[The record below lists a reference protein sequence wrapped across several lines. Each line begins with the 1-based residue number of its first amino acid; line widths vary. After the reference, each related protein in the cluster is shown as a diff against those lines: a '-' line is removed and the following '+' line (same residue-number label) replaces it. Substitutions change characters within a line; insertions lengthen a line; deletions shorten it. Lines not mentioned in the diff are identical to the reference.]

1 MLLPGLYF
9 LLNELSLYKSRNFI
23 RIIQDEIKPH
33 YPRLLKYLQNF
44 FDNLE
49 IKRTSQGVKIQP
61 QDVPQS
67 FEAEL
72 IWFQGKIDIVD
83 FMKALLSDEIDPRKD
98 DAFEKVFVDN
108 HTKGEICFIF
118 DKSELAK
125 TFVTNRLDCREWKH
139 YLSER
144 SQLYD
149 PSFLEGILAF
159 DEATYRRSGFS
170 NNPDLKGETLEIPN
184 LWERVKDGSL
194 TLTRFYSEINYI
206 VEIPKI
212 YVSRYWTEDLLRAVI
227 DRHPGVDNKII
238 YLNQGYAILSNG
250 VFQILYQLGKL
261 NDRSIEDI
269 FLKND
274 ELLLEDPKFFNLP
287 YSFYPVI
294 TDRNFLKLCNYQD
307 LWRGSERLNCGRET
321 FGSLVQAYRLR
332 YSVIPSIRM
341 LTYDNKRFW
350 LAVHKFGPKF
360 VAWLYEIWPNVKEL
374 DVFMNNR
381 NLVDH
386 P

>member
-1 MLLPGLYF
+1 
-9 LLNELSLYKSRNFI
+9 
-23 RIIQDEIKPH
+23 
-33 YPRLLKYLQNF
+33 
-44 FDNLE
+44 
-49 IKRTSQGVKIQP
+49 
-61 QDVPQS
+61 
-67 FEAEL
+67 
-72 IWFQGKIDIVD
+72 
-83 FMKALLSDEIDPRKD
+83 
-98 DAFEKVFVDN
+98 
-108 HTKGEICFIF
+108 
-118 DKSELAK
+118 
-125 TFVTNRLDCREWKH
+125 
-139 YLSER
+139 
-144 SQLYD
+144 
-149 PSFLEGILAF
+149 
-159 DEATYRRSGFS
+159 
-170 NNPDLKGETLEIPN
+170 
-184 LWERVKDGSL
+184 
-194 TLTRFYSEINYI
+194 
-206 VEIPKI
+206 
-212 YVSRYWTEDLLRAVI
+212 
-227 DRHPGVDNKII
+227 
-238 YLNQGYAILSNG
+238 LNQGYAILSNG